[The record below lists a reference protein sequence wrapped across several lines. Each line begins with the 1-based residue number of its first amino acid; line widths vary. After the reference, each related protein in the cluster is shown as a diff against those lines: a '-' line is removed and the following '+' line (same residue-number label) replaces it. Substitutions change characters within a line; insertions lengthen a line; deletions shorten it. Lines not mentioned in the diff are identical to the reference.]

1 MAALPNDADL
11 DIKSVFPEI
20 VRGGGAAML
29 KSVVEVYSAKF
40 EKAPPSPPPRPLSFA
55 IWPPPATLLGG
66 SRCRSRR
73 GARRHRR
80 GGGQEGNHL
89 CHRRRVGRCIRL
101 QGRERLV
108 VHVGPRLP
116 SLPLSLSLSLSHFLS
131 LPPPPPQ
138 DHFKR
143 SQVKDAAARHA
154 KAGCVGS
161 RSRRRRAIQGRG
173 ANFWLAFA
181 LLSPHA
187 SRIRVRRGALRL

>member
-73 GARRHRR
+73 GAT
-80 GGGQEGNHL
+80 EGEEDKKAIIS
-89 CHRRRVGRCIRL
+89 VIGDASADAFDFKA
-101 QGRERLV
+101 ESASSSMW
-108 VHVGPRLP
+108 GPAFP
-116 SLPLSLSLSLSHFLS
+116 PCLSLSHTHTHTHTHILS
-131 LPPPPPQ
+131 HSPLS
-138 DHFKR
+138 HT
-143 SQVKDAAARHA
+143 
-154 KAGCVGS
+154 
-161 RSRRRRAIQGRG
+161 RRP
-173 ANFWLAFA
+173 
-181 LLSPHA
+181 LSA
-187 SRIRVRRGALRL
+187 C